1 MATTAVRKTI
11 ADLHGLP
18 DDGRIY
24 ELIDG
29 EIHVSA
35 APGEPHF
42 WVSRRLIRLLLPYD
56 EDLRLGWLYWA
67 PIEVHLPNG
76 DAVQPDVIFYGRDR
90 PPRRPGPHLEGVP
103 DLIAEVASPST
114 RQLDQGKKRA
124 SYETAGV
131 REYWLAD
138 PERREFRVLTLTDG
152 RYQPIPQGGSKV
164 SSLVLPGLEVDV
176 DALFADLP

>member
-1 MATTAVRKTI
+1 MATTATHKTI
-11 ADLHGLP
+11 TDLRAMP
-18 DDGRIY
+18 EDGRIY

-67 PIEVHLPNG
+67 PIEIHLPNG
-76 DAVQPDVIFYGRDR
+76 DAVQPDVIYYGRDR

-114 RQLDQGKKRA
+114 RQLDQGRKLA
-124 SYETAGV
+124 SYESAGAL
-131 REYWLAD
+131 EYWLAD
-138 PERREFRVLTLTDG
+138 PERREFRALTLCDG
-152 RYQPIPQGGSKV
+152 TYRPIPRRGSTV
-164 SSLVLPGLEVDV
+164 SSLVLPGLEIDV
-176 DALFADLP
+176 DALFAVLP